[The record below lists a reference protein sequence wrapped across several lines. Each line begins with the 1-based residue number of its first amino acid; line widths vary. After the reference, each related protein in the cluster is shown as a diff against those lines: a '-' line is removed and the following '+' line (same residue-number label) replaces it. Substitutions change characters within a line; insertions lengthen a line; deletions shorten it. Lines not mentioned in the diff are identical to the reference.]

1 MVGAHR
7 LGKPVGAPV
16 VRRTAPILATLSL
29 LLGSAVILLG
39 GRMSASQDT
48 LLIEAEELPSLADAS
63 PPVAGPAAF
72 PEAPDPAQTAEVP
85 AAPVHSR
92 LVAPKIVAPP
102 RVDAGDLEREAPR
115 DPLSQL
121 SLALP
126 PPPKPR
132 LSNKWSGTP
141 FFRPVATE
149 SAVFQS
155 MEHTVSIAGTESL
168 AADETCLSD
177 GVAWSCGVHAR
188 TAFRLWLR
196 GRALVCKVPEGVNAV
211 HIVAP
216 CRLGKQDAG
225 AWLVSNGWARAAP
238 GGPYVEAEEQARL
251 AGMGIFGAPPDT
263 SGLGAVPAL
272 AEPLFEDQPILAE

>member
-1 MVGAHR
+1 M
-7 LGKPVGAPV
+7 
-16 VRRTAPILATLSL
+16 RRTAPIVAVLSL
-29 LLGSAVILLG
+29 LLGSTVILLG
-39 GRMSASQDT
+39 GRMPTSQDA
-48 LLIEAEELPSLADAS
+48 LLLEVEELPSFEDES
-63 PPVAGPAAF
+63 PPVAGLTAF
-72 PEAPDPAQTAEVP
+72 PEVPGPAQTAEVP
-85 AAPVHSR
+85 AAPVRSR

-102 RVDAGDLEREAPR
+102 RVDAGDLQREAPR

-126 PPPKPR
+126 PPKSR
-132 LSNKWSGTP
+132 SSDKWSGTP

-155 MEHTVSIAGTESL
+155 MEHTVSIAGTQGL

-177 GVAWSCGVHAR
+177 GVAWPCGAR
-188 TAFRLWLR
+188 ARSAFRLWLR
-196 GRALVCKVPEGVNAV
+196 GRALVCKVPEGVNVV

-272 AEPLFEDQPILAE
+272 AAPLFEDHPILVE